1 MTREGSSAMPLRKKD
16 THMDLIQAMK
26 DRHSV
31 RSYHDRPIAEELVT
45 ELGALV
51 DECNSDGRLHIQL
64 VTNEPRAFGESRM
77 ARYGKFSGVSNY
89 LAMVGKKG
97 PQLDERVGYYGE
109 KIVLE
114 AQRMGLNTCWV
125 GLTFK
130 KIPDAV
136 TIGPDEKL
144 VCVIAIGYGTT
155 QGATHKLK
163 KPEKVT
169 DTPIINTPNWYH
181 RGIAAAL
188 LAPTAM
194 NQQKFAFRFESD
206 RIVSAR
212 AKTGFFSHVDLG
224 IVKYHF
230 EVGADKRNF
239 VWKLK

>member
-1 MTREGSSAMPLRKKD
+1 
-16 THMDLIQAMK
+16 MK
-26 DRHSV
+26 ERHSV
-31 RSYHDRPIAEELVT
+31 RSYQEKPIASELVAQLR
-45 ELGALV
+45 ELI
-51 DECNSDGRLHIQL
+51 DECNRDGRLNIQL
-64 VTNEPRAFGESRM
+64 VTDEPRAFGESRM
-77 ARYGKFSGVSNY
+77 AHYGKFSGVRNY
-89 LAMVGKKG
+89 LAMVGPKG

-125 GLTFK
+125 GLTYK
-130 KIPDAV
+130 KIPDSV
-136 TIGPDEKL
+136 TVGEGEKL

-155 QGATHKLK
+155 QGVTHKLK

-169 DTPIINTPNWYH
+169 DTPIVNTPNWYH

-194 NQQKFAFRFESD
+194 NQQKFVFKFEPE
-206 RIVSAR
+206 RVVSAR
-212 AKTGFFSHVDLG
+212 AKIGFFSRVDLG

-239 VWKLK
+239 VWKL